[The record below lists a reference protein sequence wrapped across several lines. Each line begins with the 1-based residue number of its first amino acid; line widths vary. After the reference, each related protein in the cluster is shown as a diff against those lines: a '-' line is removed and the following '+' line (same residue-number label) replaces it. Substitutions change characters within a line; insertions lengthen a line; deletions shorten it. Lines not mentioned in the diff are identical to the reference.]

1 MQINYFFGSDSRSIY
16 AYEILS
22 KHYLNVLNLNID
34 QIKVITLDN
43 PTKIRGKIVRNDFET
58 YCLDNAIKYNYYDPN
73 TEYIDLQN
81 ALVCSFG
88 KIFDKDFLLKN
99 NIRTSLNNSGK
110 LLLNLH
116 MSLLPDLKGPTPIEY
131 AILYSYD
138 RTGVSLFCINEEI
151 DSGIVHWSQ
160 QIEIENND
168 YATDLYDKS
177 FKCFEEFMLNKDKY
191 EKTFMYSGYSLSEP
205 SRNNKKTYKIE
216 KCDLML
222 NNLNVLNAKT
232 RIRAMNYIGPA
243 IYEYEPDITLK
254 IHSYTDTQKGL
265 KLDLSDGCI
274 YVDYITPPGRNK
286 MRALD
291 WLRGRK

>member
-43 PTKIRGKIVRNDFET
+43 PIKIRGKIVRNDFEA
-58 YCLDNAIKYNYYDPN
+58 YCIDNSIKYNYYDPN

-88 KIFDKDFLLKN
+88 KIFNKEFLLKN
-99 NIRTSLNNSGK
+99 NIHTSLNNSGK

-116 MSLLPDLKGPTPIEY
+116 LSLLPDLKGPTPIEY
-131 AILYSYD
+131 ALLYCYN

-160 QIEIENND
+160 QIEI
-168 YATDLYDKS
+168 
-177 FKCFEEFMLNKDKY
+177 NK
-191 EKTFMYSGYSLSEP
+191 
-205 SRNNKKTYKIE
+205 
-216 KCDLML
+216 
-222 NNLNVLNAKT
+222 
-232 RIRAMNYIGPA
+232 
-243 IYEYEPDITLK
+243 
-254 IHSYTDTQKGL
+254 
-265 KLDLSDGCI
+265 
-274 YVDYITPPGRNK
+274 
-286 MRALD
+286 
-291 WLRGRK
+291 